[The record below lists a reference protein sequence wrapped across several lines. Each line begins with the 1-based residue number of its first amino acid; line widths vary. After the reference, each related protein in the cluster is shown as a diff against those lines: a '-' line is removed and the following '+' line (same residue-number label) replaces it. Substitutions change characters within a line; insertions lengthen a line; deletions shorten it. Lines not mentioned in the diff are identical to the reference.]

1 MALKD
6 MQKMYRRQNTAGKDL
21 ALTKAIVW
29 YCYGV
34 FRSPRI
40 DDLFKVVAYLH
51 LKTQDGVINNC

>member
-40 DDLFKVVAYLH
+40 DDLFKVVG
-51 LKTQDGVINNC
+51 LKS